1 MKKDN
6 IKKIIVVMLSVLL
19 IFFPK
24 IDSKINFNLYL
35 FLSENLFSQL
45 LSINLILFFLLEDYL
60 IGLLLLILF
69 VTIQTTDR
77 EKLKEG
83 FISYY

>member
-1 MKKDN
+1 MNKDN
-6 IKKIIVVMLSVLL
+6 IKKIIIIILSVLL
-19 IFFPK
+19 IYFPK

-69 VTIQTTDR
+69 VMIQTTDR

>member
-1 MKKDN
+1 MKVKTLE
-6 IKKIIVVMLSVLL
+6 KFIIILLSVL
-19 IFFPK
+19 IIIYPK
-24 IDSKINFNLYL
+24 IDPKVSFNLYL

-69 VTIQTTDR
+69 LIIQTTDK

-83 FISYY
+83 FISFY

>member
-6 IKKIIVVMLSVLL
+6 IKKIIEVMLSVLL